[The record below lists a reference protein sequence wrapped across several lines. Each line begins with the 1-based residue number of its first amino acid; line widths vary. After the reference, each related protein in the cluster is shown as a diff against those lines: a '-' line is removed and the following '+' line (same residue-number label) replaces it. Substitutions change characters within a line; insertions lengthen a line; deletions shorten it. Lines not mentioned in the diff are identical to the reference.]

1 MLKIRRLLQFG
12 VQKVIWIFTK
22 SRMVFVAEPGAKWFF
37 DSWENEIELMNGLK
51 FNVYEALE
59 AEGIDPEK
67 V

>member
-1 MLKIRRLLQFG
+1 
-12 VQKVIWIFTK
+12 
-22 SRMVFVAEPGAKWFF
+22 MVFVAEPGAKWFF